1 MADNR
6 SYETLTKDRQ
16 YWRVVEPMYN
26 RPELSLAG
34 LAQERRN
41 GQHDTSR
48 TFRCRLRKVAKIG
61 GTKCVSPYTPPILH
75 YGRRHVLYHIV
86 RPECK

>member
-6 SYETLTKDRQ
+6 SYEMLTKDRQ
-16 YWRVVEPMYN
+16 YWRVVEPTYN
-26 RPELSLAG
+26 HPGLSLAG

-48 TFRCRLRKVAKIG
+48 TFRHRLRTVAKNG
-61 GTKCVSPYTPPILH
+61 ERERVSPYTPSIL
-75 YGRRHVLYHIV
+75 YFGW
-86 RPECK
+86 